1 MLIVHKGGDAAFS
14 IMAER
19 SRRLVDSLLAIQALE
34 SLEKEE
40 VEAVQ
45 AHL

>member
-1 MLIVHKGGDAAFS
+1 LLPIL
-14 IMAER
+14 AER
-19 SRRLVDSLLAIQALE
+19 SRRLVDSLMAVQAME
-34 SLEKEE
+34 SLEAEH